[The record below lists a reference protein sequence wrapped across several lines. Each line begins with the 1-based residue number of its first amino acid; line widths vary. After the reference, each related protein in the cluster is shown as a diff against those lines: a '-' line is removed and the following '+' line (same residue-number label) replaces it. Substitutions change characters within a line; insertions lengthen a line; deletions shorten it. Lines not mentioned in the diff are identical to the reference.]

1 MKSSLA
7 QSSAMLMRAT
17 LRFHKRKRRLPSVFL
32 CFLFFL
38 SACGGA
44 SPNQT
49 SAPAQETQVA
59 VTRFVS
65 EPVAADFFAFVT
77 DVRGGELYTIADGGL
92 CRWDGALLEPLF
104 DLAGRSEVKKI
115 AAAEEGIWL
124 ECVREGES
132 LPVLELRSYDGELLT
147 EIDLSG
153 LEFVQTWGM
162 LGDLEAGG
170 GLVFADCM
178 ENIFVYTADGE
189 LKGSVVTERN
199 GAEGIVLTGA
209 GLTVMQSDGDY
220 TNCFDID
227 PETLEAGKP
236 YRLGRAMRH
245 IYSGGGV
252 YDFVAVDR
260 DALGLWSVE
269 CGSGKVEPILL
280 LRDIGLSFEGG
291 FLPYVLGE
299 DDFVLS
305 AVGGG
310 VSMHCFMGDEERPVR
325 QVIRLESLGS
335 VPDLSRYAAS
345 FNASQQEYYVEVTDL
360 MSSFPNID
368 DRLKDLSTRLAAGD
382 GPDIICF
389 NGLDPLPYG
398 RAGTL
403 VDLYELIDSDPELSR
418 EDFVAL
424 GAFESGDE
432 LWSLAPSFTI
442 STCVGLESVVGDG
455 LGWTFEEYLTLRD
468 SLEPG
473 KKMFAIT
480 SPLVFVQNTLDGVLP
495 ELIDYETASCSFTDG
510 RFEEYLRLA
519 SGLET
524 ADETDWDSFDAR
536 FASGEIVLNEQ
547 VLRNIYDLA
556 ASEEYYGQALTPIG
570 WPSFDGSCGSRLLI
584 TSDMGIV
591 STGNTDAAWKF
602 LRFVLADEQMQF
614 SIGLNS
620 IPISR
625 KLIEEQLDA
634 FQHPFS
640 EIDPDTVEVSENGG
654 FYSEGVYYDM
664 EYDTSPLMSQRQVNT
679 VLQLLDSISC
689 KYLSNAMV
697 SQIVLEEADVYFAGA
712 RSVEDTCAIIQ
723 DRAST
728 YIAEQ
733 FG

>member
-1 MKSSLA
+1 MKRVFALVLVLLTLA
-7 QSSAMLMRAT
+7 
-17 LRFHKRKRRLPSVFL
+17 
-32 CFLFFL
+32 
-38 SACGGA
+38 ACGKGEVLPEA
-44 SPNQT
+44 SPTQ
-49 SAPAQETQVA
+49 AQETDSA
-59 VTRFVS
+59 VTRMVT
-65 EPVAADFFAFVT
+65 EPVAADFYAYLT
-77 DVRGGELYTIADGGL
+77 DVCGGELYAMADMAL

-104 DLAGRSEVKKI
+104 ELDGLSEVKKI

-132 LPVLELRSYDGELLT
+132 LPILELRSYDGELLT

-162 LGDLEAGG
+162 LGRLEAGG
-170 GLVFADCM
+170 GLVYADC
-178 ENIFVYTADGE
+178 EEQIFVYTADGE
-189 LKGSVVTERN
+189 LKGSVETERN

-260 DALGLWSVE
+260 DALGLWAVE

-305 AVGGG
+305 PVGRG
-310 VSMHCFMGDEERPVR
+310 VPMHCFMGDEERPVR

-335 VPDLSRYAAS
+335 VPELSRYAAN
-345 FNASQQEYYVEVTDL
+345 FNAYNEEYYVEVVDL
-360 MSSFPNID
+360 ASAIPNID

-389 NGLDPLPYG
+389 NGLDPAPYG
-398 RAGTL
+398 RAGAL

-432 LWSLAPSFTI
+432 LWSLAPCFTI

-455 LGWTFEEYLTLRD
+455 LGWTFEDFFALYD
-468 SLEPG
+468 SLEAG
-473 KKMFAIT
+473 QKMIAT
-480 SPLVFVQNTLDGVLP
+480 MSPLIFVENTLDGVLP
-495 ELIDYETASCSFTDG
+495 ELVNYETASCSFTDG

-524 ADETDWDSFDAR
+524 ADETDWESYAAR

-547 VLRNIYDLA
+547 MLRNIRDLA
-556 ASEEYYGQALTPIG
+556 ALEEYYGQALTPIG
-570 WPSFDGSCGSRLLI
+570 WPSFDGSCGSRLLT

-591 STGNTDAAWKF
+591 STGNTDAAWEF
-602 LRFVLADEQMQF
+602 LRFILSDEKTQAELSLA
-614 SIGLNS
+614 S

-625 KLIEEQLDA
+625 AAAEEQL
-634 FQHPFS
+634 S
-640 EIDPDTVEVSENGG
+640 EAESRSDTMLGLL
-654 FYSEGVYYDM
+654 EGL
-664 EYDTSPLMSQRQVNT
+664 THK
-679 VLQLLDSISC
+679 DSAGSTI
-689 KYLSNAMV
+689 
-697 SQIVLEEADVYFAGA
+697 SQIVLEEAAAYFAGA
-712 RSVEDTCAIIQ
+712 KSVEDTCEIIQ
-723 DRAST
+723 DRAET

>member
-1 MKSSLA
+1 MKRVLA
-7 QSSAMLMRAT
+7 LALVLLT
-17 LRFHKRKRRLPSVFL
+17 LA
-32 CFLFFL
+32 
-38 SACGGA
+38 ACGKGEVLPEA
-44 SPNQT
+44 SPTQ
-49 SAPAQETQVA
+49 AQETDSA
-59 VTRFVS
+59 VTRMVS
-65 EPVAADFFAFVT
+65 EPVAADFFARVT
-77 DVRGGELYTIADGGL
+77 DVCGGELYAIADGAL

-104 DLAGRSEVKKI
+104 ELDGLSEVKKI

-132 LPVLELRSYDGELLT
+132 LPILELRSYDGELLT

-170 GLVFADCM
+170 GLVFADCI

-189 LKGSVVTERN
+189 LKGSVETERN

-236 YRLGRAMRH
+236 YRLGRAMSH

-260 DALGLWSVE
+260 DMLGLWAVE

-305 AVGGG
+305 PVLRD
-310 VSMHCFMGDEERPVR
+310 VPMHCFMGYEERPVR

-335 VPDLSRYAAS
+335 VPELSRYAAS
-345 FNASQQEYYVEVTDL
+345 FNASNEEYYVEVTDL

-389 NGLDPLPYG
+389 NGLDPAPYG
-398 RAGTL
+398 RAGAL

-432 LWSLAPSFTI
+432 LWSLAPCFTI

-455 LGWTFEEYLTLRD
+455 LGWTFEDFFALYD
-468 SLEPG
+468 SLEAG
-473 KKMFAIT
+473 QKMIAT
-480 SPLVFVQNTLDGVLP
+480 MSPLIFVENTLDGVLP
-495 ELIDYETASCSFTDG
+495 ELVNYETASCCFTDG

-524 ADETDWDSFDAR
+524 ADETDWESYAAR

-547 VLRNIYDLA
+547 MLRNIRDLA
-556 ASEEYYGQALTPIG
+556 ALEEYYGQALTPIG
-570 WPSFDGSCGSRLLI
+570 WPSFDGSCGSRLLT

-591 STGNTDAAWKF
+591 STGNTDAAWEF
-602 LRFVLADEQMQF
+602 LRFILSDEKTQAELSLA
-614 SIGLNS
+614 S

-625 KLIEEQLDA
+625 AAAEEQL
-634 FQHPFS
+634 S
-640 EIDPDTVEVSENGG
+640 EAESRSDTMLGLL
-654 FYSEGVYYDM
+654 EGL
-664 EYDTSPLMSQRQVNT
+664 THK
-679 VLQLLDSISC
+679 DSAGSTI
-689 KYLSNAMV
+689 
-697 SQIVLEEADVYFAGA
+697 SQIVLEEAAAYFAGA
-712 RSVEDTCAIIQ
+712 KSVEDTCEIIQ
-723 DRAST
+723 DRAET

>member
-1 MKSSLA
+1 MKRVFALVLVLLTLA
-7 QSSAMLMRAT
+7 
-17 LRFHKRKRRLPSVFL
+17 
-32 CFLFFL
+32 
-38 SACGGA
+38 ACGKGEVLPEA
-44 SPNQT
+44 SPTQ
-49 SAPAQETQVA
+49 AQETDSA
-59 VTRFVS
+59 VTRMVT
-65 EPVAADFFAFVT
+65 EPVAADFYAYLT
-77 DVRGGELYTIADGGL
+77 DVCGGELYAMADMAL

-104 DLAGRSEVKKI
+104 ELDGLSEVKKI

-189 LKGSVVTERN
+189 LKGSVETERN
-199 GAEGIVLTGA
+199 VSEDIVLTGA

-220 TNCFDID
+220 TNCYDID
-227 PETLEAGKP
+227 PEILEAGKP

-260 DALGLWSVE
+260 DALGLWAVE

-305 AVGGG
+305 PVGRG
-310 VSMHCFMGDEERPVR
+310 VPMHCFMGDEERPVR

-389 NGLDPLPYG
+389 NGLDPAPYG
-398 RAGTL
+398 RAGAL
-403 VDLYELIDSDPELSR
+403 VDLYTLIDSDPELSR
-418 EDFVAL
+418 EDFIAL
-424 GAFESGDE
+424 DADESGDK
-432 LWSLAPSFTI
+432 LWSLAPCFTI

-455 LGWTFEEYLTLRD
+455 LGWTFEDFFALYD
-468 SLEPG
+468 SLEAG
-473 KKMFAIT
+473 QKMIAT
-480 SPLVFVQNTLDGVLP
+480 MSPLIFVENTLDGVLP
-495 ELIDYETASCSFTDG
+495 ELVNYETASCSFTDG

-524 ADETDWDSFDAR
+524 ADETDWESYAAR

-547 VLRNIYDLA
+547 MLRNIRDLA
-556 ASEEYYGQALTPIG
+556 ALEEYYGQALTPIG
-570 WPSFDGSCGSRLLI
+570 WPSFDGSCGSRLLT

-591 STGNTDAAWKF
+591 STGNTDAAWEF
-602 LRFVLADEQMQF
+602 LRFILSDEKTQAELSLA
-614 SIGLNS
+614 S

-625 KLIEEQLDA
+625 AAAEEQL
-634 FQHPFS
+634 S
-640 EIDPDTVEVSENGG
+640 EAESRSDTMLGLL
-654 FYSEGVYYDM
+654 EGL
-664 EYDTSPLMSQRQVNT
+664 THK
-679 VLQLLDSISC
+679 DSAGSTI
-689 KYLSNAMV
+689 
-697 SQIVLEEADVYFAGA
+697 SQIVLEEAAAYFAGA
-712 RSVEDTCAIIQ
+712 KSVEDTCEIIQ
-723 DRAST
+723 DRAET

>member
-1 MKSSLA
+1 MKRVFALVLVLLTLA
-7 QSSAMLMRAT
+7 
-17 LRFHKRKRRLPSVFL
+17 
-32 CFLFFL
+32 
-38 SACGGA
+38 ACGKGEVLPEA
-44 SPNQT
+44 SPTQ
-49 SAPAQETQVA
+49 AQETDSA
-59 VTRFVS
+59 VTRMVT
-65 EPVAADFFAFVT
+65 EPVAADFYAYLT
-77 DVRGGELYTIADGGL
+77 DVCGGELYAMADMAL

-104 DLAGRSEVKKI
+104 ELDGLSEVKKI

-132 LPVLELRSYDGELLT
+132 LPILELRSYDGELLT

-162 LGDLEAGG
+162 LGRLEAGG
-170 GLVFADCM
+170 GLVYADC
-178 ENIFVYTADGE
+178 EEQIFVYTADGE
-189 LKGSVVTERN
+189 LKGSVETERN
-199 GAEGIVLTGA
+199 VSEDIVLTGA

-260 DALGLWSVE
+260 DMLGLWSVE

-305 AVGGG
+305 PVLRD
-310 VSMHCFMGDEERPVR
+310 VPMHCFMGYEERPVR

-335 VPDLSRYAAS
+335 VPELSRYAAS
-345 FNASQQEYYVEVTDL
+345 FNASNEEYYVEVTDL

-389 NGLDPLPYG
+389 NGLDPAPYG
-398 RAGTL
+398 RAGAL

-432 LWSLAPSFTI
+432 LWSLAPCFTI

-455 LGWTFEEYLTLRD
+455 LGWTFEDFFALYD
-468 SLEPG
+468 SLEAG
-473 KKMFAIT
+473 QKMIAT
-480 SPLVFVQNTLDGVLP
+480 MSPLIFVENTLDGVLP
-495 ELIDYETASCSFTDG
+495 ELVNYETASCCFTDG

-524 ADETDWDSFDAR
+524 ADETDWESYAAR

-547 VLRNIYDLA
+547 MLRNIRDLA
-556 ASEEYYGQALTPIG
+556 ALEEYYGQALTPIG
-570 WPSFDGSCGSRLLI
+570 WPSFDGSCGSRLLT

-591 STGNTDAAWKF
+591 STGNTDAAWEF
-602 LRFVLADEQMQF
+602 LRFILSDEKTQAELSLA
-614 SIGLNS
+614 S

-625 KLIEEQLDA
+625 AAAEEQL
-634 FQHPFS
+634 S
-640 EIDPDTVEVSENGG
+640 EAESRSDTMLGLL
-654 FYSEGVYYDM
+654 EGL
-664 EYDTSPLMSQRQVNT
+664 THK
-679 VLQLLDSISC
+679 DSAGSTIS
-689 KYLSNAMV
+689 K
-697 SQIVLEEADVYFAGA
+697 IVLEEAAAYFAGA
-712 RSVEDTCAIIQ
+712 KSVEDTCEIIQ
-723 DRAST
+723 DRAET

>member
-1 MKSSLA
+1 MKRVFALVLVLLTLA
-7 QSSAMLMRAT
+7 
-17 LRFHKRKRRLPSVFL
+17 
-32 CFLFFL
+32 
-38 SACGGA
+38 ACGKGEVLPEA
-44 SPNQT
+44 SPTQ
-49 SAPAQETQVA
+49 AQETDSA
-59 VTRFVS
+59 VTRMVT
-65 EPVAADFFAFVT
+65 EPVAADFYAYLT
-77 DVRGGELYTIADGGL
+77 DVCGGELYAMADMAL

-104 DLAGRSEVKKI
+104 ELDGLSEVKKI

-132 LPVLELRSYDGELLT
+132 LPILELRSYDGELLT

-162 LGDLEAGG
+162 LGRLEAGG
-170 GLVFADCM
+170 GLVYADC
-178 ENIFVYTADGE
+178 EEQIFVYTADGE
-189 LKGSVVTERN
+189 LKGSVETERN
-199 GAEGIVLTGA
+199 VSEDIVLTGA

-260 DALGLWSVE
+260 DMLGLWSVE

-305 AVGGG
+305 PVLRD
-310 VSMHCFMGDEERPVR
+310 VPMHCFMGYEERPVR

-335 VPDLSRYAAS
+335 VPELSRYAAS
-345 FNASQQEYYVEVTDL
+345 FNASNEEYYVEVTDL

-389 NGLDPLPYG
+389 NGLDPAPYG
-398 RAGTL
+398 RAGAL

-432 LWSLAPSFTI
+432 LWSLAPCFTI

-455 LGWTFEEYLTLRD
+455 LGWTFEDFFALYD
-468 SLEPG
+468 SLEAG
-473 KKMFAIT
+473 QKMIAT
-480 SPLVFVQNTLDGVLP
+480 MSPLIFVENTLDGVLP
-495 ELIDYETASCSFTDG
+495 ELVNYETASCCFTDG

-524 ADETDWDSFDAR
+524 ADETDWESYAAR

-547 VLRNIYDLA
+547 MLRNIRDLA
-556 ASEEYYGQALTPIG
+556 ALEEYYGQALTPIG
-570 WPSFDGSCGSRLLI
+570 WPSFDGSCGSRLLT

-591 STGNTDAAWKF
+591 STGNTDAAWEF
-602 LRFVLADEQMQF
+602 LRFILSDEKTQAELSLA
-614 SIGLNS
+614 S

-625 KLIEEQLDA
+625 AAAEEQL
-634 FQHPFS
+634 S
-640 EIDPDTVEVSENGG
+640 EAESRSDTMLGLL
-654 FYSEGVYYDM
+654 EGL
-664 EYDTSPLMSQRQVNT
+664 THK
-679 VLQLLDSISC
+679 DSAGSTI
-689 KYLSNAMV
+689 
-697 SQIVLEEADVYFAGA
+697 SQIVLEEAAAYFAGA
-712 RSVEDTCAIIQ
+712 KSVEDTCEIIQ
-723 DRAST
+723 DRAET

>member
-1 MKSSLA
+1 MKRVFVSILA
-7 QSSAMLMRAT
+7 L
-17 LRFHKRKRRLPSVFL
+17 LV
-32 CFLFFL
+32 L
-38 SACGGA
+38 SACGADTEPELA
-44 SPNQT
+44 SA
-49 SAPAQETQVA
+49 APEAA
-59 VTRFVS
+59 VTRMVS

-104 DLAGRSEVKKI
+104 ELDGLSEVKKI

-132 LPVLELRSYDGELLT
+132 LPILELRSYGGELLT

-153 LEFVQTWGM
+153 LEFVQKWGM
-162 LGDLEAGG
+162 LSRLEAGG
-170 GLVFADCM
+170 GLVYADC
-178 ENIFVYTADGE
+178 EEQIFVYTADGE
-189 LKGSVVTERN
+189 LKGSVETERN
-199 GAEGIVLTGA
+199 VSEDIVLTGA

-220 TNCFDID
+220 TNCFDIN

-236 YRLGRAMRH
+236 YRLGRAMRR

-280 LRDIGLSFEGG
+280 LRDVGLSFEGG

-299 DDFVLS
+299 DDFMLCPALRDVPIN
-305 AVGGG
+305 
-310 VSMHCFMGDEERPVR
+310 CFMGDEERPVR

-345 FNASQQEYYVEVTDL
+345 FNASNEEYYVEVVDL

-368 DRLKDLSTRLAAGD
+368 DRLKELSTRLAAGD

-389 NGLDPLPYG
+389 NGLDPAPYG
-398 RAGTL
+398 KSGLL
-403 VDLYELIDSDPELSR
+403 VDLYTLIDSDPELSH
-418 EDFVAL
+418 EDLIAL
-424 GAFESGDE
+424 GAFESGDK
-432 LWSLAPSFTI
+432 LWSLAPCFSI

-455 LGWTFEEYLTLRD
+455 LGWTFEEFFALYD
-468 SLEPG
+468 SLEEG
-473 KKMFAIT
+473 QKMFAIT
-480 SPLVFVQNTLDGVLP
+480 SPLVFVENTLDGVLP
-495 ELIDYETASCSFTDG
+495 ELVDYETASCCFTDG
-510 RFEEYLRLA
+510 KFEEYLRLA

-524 ADETDWDSFDAR
+524 ADETDWESYAAR

-547 VLRNIYDLA
+547 VLRNIYELA

-591 STGNTDAAWKF
+591 SSGDTDAAWEF
-602 LRFVLADEQMQF
+602 LRFMLSDEKMQTEL
-614 SIGLNS
+614 SLGA

-625 KLIEEQLDA
+625 AAVEAQLDDA
-634 FQHPFS
+634 ERDPETMRSLLEVVSRKTSAGS
-640 EIDPDTVEVSENGG
+640 E
-654 FYSEGVYYDM
+654 
-664 EYDTSPLMSQRQVNT
+664 L
-679 VLQLLDSISC
+679 
-689 KYLSNAMV
+689 
-697 SQIVLEEADVYFAGA
+697 SQIVLEEAAAYFAGDKP
-712 RSVEDTCAIIQ
+712 VGDVCAIIQ
-723 DRAST
+723 DRAET

>member
-1 MKSSLA
+1 MKRVYALILA
-7 QSSAMLMRAT
+7 L
-17 LRFHKRKRRLPSVFL
+17 LL
-32 CFLFFL
+32 L
-38 SACGGA
+38 SACGAAPEAAGPEPA
-44 SPNQT
+44 S
-49 SAPAQETQVA
+49 ETPEAA
-59 VTRFVS
+59 VTRMVS

-77 DVRGGELYTIADGGL
+77 DVRGGELYTIADRSV

-104 DLAGRSEVKKI
+104 DLDGLSELKKI
-115 AAAEEGIWL
+115 SAAEDGVWL

-132 LPVLELRSYDGELLT
+132 LPILELRSYGGELLT

-153 LEFVQTWGM
+153 LEFVQKWGM
-162 LGDLEAGG
+162 LSRLEAGG
-170 GLVFADCM
+170 GLVYADC
-178 ENIFVYTADGE
+178 EEQIFVYTADGE
-189 LKGSVVTERN
+189 LKGSVETERN

-227 PETLEAGKP
+227 PDTLEAGKP
-236 YRLGRAMRH
+236 YRLGRAMRR

-280 LRDIGLSFEGG
+280 LRDVGLSFEGG

-299 DDFVLS
+299 DDFMLCPALRDVP
-305 AVGGG
+305 
-310 VSMHCFMGDEERPVR
+310 MHCFMGDEERPVR

-345 FNASQQEYYVEVTDL
+345 FNASNEEYYVEVVDL

-368 DRLKDLSTRLAAGD
+368 DRLKELSTRLAAGD

-389 NGLDPLPYG
+389 NGLDPAPYG
-398 RAGTL
+398 KSGLL
-403 VDLYELIDSDPELSR
+403 VDLYTLIDSDPELSR
-418 EDFVAL
+418 EDLIAL
-424 GAFESGDE
+424 GAFESGDK
-432 LWSLAPSFTI
+432 LWSLAPCFSI

-455 LGWTFEEYLTLRD
+455 LGWTFEEFFALYD
-468 SLEPG
+468 SLEEG
-473 KKMFAIT
+473 QKMFAIT
-480 SPLVFVQNTLDGVLP
+480 SPLVFVENTLDGVLP
-495 ELIDYETASCSFTDG
+495 ELVDYETASCSFTDG

-524 ADETDWDSFDAR
+524 ADETDWESYAAR

-547 VLRNIYDLA
+547 VLRNIYELA

-591 STGNTDAAWKF
+591 SSGDTDAAWEF
-602 LRFVLADEQMQF
+602 LRFMLSDEKMQTEL
-614 SIGLNS
+614 SLGA

-625 KLIEEQLDA
+625 AAVEAQLDDA
-634 FQHPFS
+634 ERDPETMRSLLEVVSRKTSAGS
-640 EIDPDTVEVSENGG
+640 E
-654 FYSEGVYYDM
+654 
-664 EYDTSPLMSQRQVNT
+664 L
-679 VLQLLDSISC
+679 
-689 KYLSNAMV
+689 
-697 SQIVLEEADVYFAGA
+697 SQIVLEEAAAYFAGDKP
-712 RSVEDTCAIIQ
+712 VGDVCAIIQ
-723 DRAST
+723 DRAET

>member
-1 MKSSLA
+1 MKRVFSLA
-7 QSSAMLMRAT
+7 LVLLTLAACGKGAALPEASPSPATSSA
-17 LRFHKRKRRLPSVFL
+17 
-32 CFLFFL
+32 
-38 SACGGA
+38 
-44 SPNQT
+44 
-49 SAPAQETQVA
+49 ET
-59 VTRFVS
+59 RMVS
-65 EPVAADFFAFVT
+65 EPVAADFITYLT
-77 DVRGGELYTIADGGL
+77 DVCGGELYAIADGAL

-104 DLAGRSEVKKI
+104 DLAGLSKVKKI

-132 LPVLELRSYDGELLT
+132 LPILELRSYDGELLT

-153 LEFVQTWGM
+153 LGFVQTWGM
-162 LGDLEAGG
+162 LSDLEAGD
-170 GLVFADCM
+170 GLIFADC
-178 ENIFVYTADGE
+178 EEQIFIYTADGE
-189 LKGSVVTERN
+189 LKGSVETERN
-199 GAEGIVLTGA
+199 APEGIVLTGA

-220 TNCFDID
+220 TNCFDIN

-260 DALGLWSVE
+260 DALGLWAVE
-269 CGSGKVEPILL
+269 GGSGKVEPILL

-299 DDFVLS
+299 DDFALS
-305 AVGGG
+305 PVGSG
-310 VSMHCFMGDEERPVR
+310 VPMHCFMGDEERPVL

-335 VPDLSRYAAS
+335 VPELSRYAAS
-345 FNASQQEYYVEVTDL
+345 FNAYQQEYYVEVTDL

-389 NGLDPLPYG
+389 NGLDPAPYG
-398 RAGTL
+398 RAGAL

-424 GAFESGDE
+424 GAFESGDK
-432 LWSLAPSFTI
+432 LWSLAPCFTI

-455 LGWTFEEYLTLRD
+455 LGWTFEEYITLRD

-473 KKMFAIT
+473 KKMLAIT

-495 ELIDYETASCSFTDG
+495 ELIDCETASCSFTDG

-519 SGLET
+519 SELET
-524 ADETDWDSFDAR
+524 ADETDWESLSAR
-536 FASGEIVLNEQ
+536 LASGEIVLNEQ
-547 VLRNIYDLA
+547 VLRNVHDLA
-556 ASEEYYGQALTPIG
+556 ALEENYGQALTPIG
-570 WPSFDGSCGSRLLI
+570 WPSFDGSCGSRLMM

-591 STGNTDAAWKF
+591 SSGNTDAAWEF
-602 LRFVLADEQMQF
+602 LRFILSDEKTQAELALTD
-614 SIGLNS
+614 

-625 KLIEEQLDA
+625 AAAEEQLREA
-634 FQHPFS
+634 GS
-640 EIDPDTVEVSENGG
+640 RSDTI
-654 FYSEGVYYDM
+654 
-664 EYDTSPLMSQRQVNT
+664 LR
-679 VLQLLDSISC
+679 LLDGLTHKTSAGSTI
-689 KYLSNAMV
+689 
-697 SQIVLEEADVYFAGA
+697 SQIVLGEAAAYFGGA
-712 RSVEDTCAIIQ
+712 RSVEDACEIIQ
-723 DRAST
+723 DRAET

>member
-236 YRLGRAMRH
+236 YRLGRAMLH

-305 AVGGG
+305 PVGGG

>member
-1 MKSSLA
+1 MKRVLA
-7 QSSAMLMRAT
+7 LALVLLT
-17 LRFHKRKRRLPSVFL
+17 LA
-32 CFLFFL
+32 
-38 SACGGA
+38 ACGKGEVLPEA
-44 SPNQT
+44 SPTQ
-49 SAPAQETQVA
+49 AQETDSA
-59 VTRFVS
+59 VTRMVT
-65 EPVAADFFAFVT
+65 EPVAADFYAYLT
-77 DVRGGELYTIADGGL
+77 DVCGGELYAMADMAL

-104 DLAGRSEVKKI
+104 ELDGLSEVKKI

-153 LEFVQTWGM
+153 LEFVQKWGM
-162 LGDLEAGG
+162 LGRLEAGG
-170 GLVFADCM
+170 GLVYADC
-178 ENIFVYTADGE
+178 EEQIFVYTADGE
-189 LKGSVVTERN
+189 LKGSVETERN
-199 GAEGIVLTGA
+199 VSEDIVLTGA

-260 DALGLWSVE
+260 DMLGLWSVE

-305 AVGGG
+305 PVGSG
-310 VSMHCFMGDEERPVR
+310 VPMHCFMGDEERPVR

-335 VPDLSRYAAS
+335 VPELSRYAAS
-345 FNASQQEYYVEVTDL
+345 FNASNEEYYVEVTDL

-389 NGLDPLPYG
+389 NGLDPAPYG
-398 RAGTL
+398 RAGAL
-403 VDLYELIDSDPELSR
+403 VDLYTLIDSDPELSR
-418 EDFVAL
+418 EDFIAL
-424 GAFESGDE
+424 DAFESGDE
-432 LWSLAPSFTI
+432 LWSLAPCFTI

-455 LGWTFEEYLTLRD
+455 LGWTFEDFFALYD
-468 SLEPG
+468 SLEAG
-473 KKMFAIT
+473 QKMIAT
-480 SPLVFVQNTLDGVLP
+480 MSPLIFVENTLDGVLP
-495 ELIDYETASCSFTDG
+495 ELVNYETASCSFTDG

-524 ADETDWDSFDAR
+524 ADETDWESYAAR

-547 VLRNIYDLA
+547 MLRNIRDLA
-556 ASEEYYGQALTPIG
+556 ALEEYYGQALTPIG
-570 WPSFDGSCGSRLLI
+570 WPSFDGSCGSRLLT

-591 STGNTDAAWKF
+591 STGNTDAAWEF
-602 LRFVLADEQMQF
+602 LRFILSDEKTQAELSLA
-614 SIGLNS
+614 S

-625 KLIEEQLDA
+625 AAAEEQL
-634 FQHPFS
+634 S
-640 EIDPDTVEVSENGG
+640 EAESRSDTMLGLL
-654 FYSEGVYYDM
+654 EGL
-664 EYDTSPLMSQRQVNT
+664 THK
-679 VLQLLDSISC
+679 DSAGSTI
-689 KYLSNAMV
+689 
-697 SQIVLEEADVYFAGA
+697 SQIVLEEAAAYFAGA
-712 RSVEDTCAIIQ
+712 KSVEDTCEIIQ
-723 DRAST
+723 DRAET

>member
-1 MKSSLA
+1 MKRVFALVLVLLTLA
-7 QSSAMLMRAT
+7 
-17 LRFHKRKRRLPSVFL
+17 
-32 CFLFFL
+32 
-38 SACGGA
+38 ACGKGEVLPEA
-44 SPNQT
+44 SPTQ
-49 SAPAQETQVA
+49 AQETDSA
-59 VTRFVS
+59 VTRMVT
-65 EPVAADFFAFVT
+65 EPVAADFYAYLT
-77 DVRGGELYTIADGGL
+77 DVCGGELYAMADMAL

-104 DLAGRSEVKKI
+104 ELDGLSEVKKI

-132 LPVLELRSYDGELLT
+132 LPILELRSYDGELLT

-162 LGDLEAGG
+162 LGRLEAGG
-170 GLVFADCM
+170 GLVYADC
-178 ENIFVYTADGE
+178 EEQIFVYTADGE
-189 LKGSVVTERN
+189 LKGSVETERN
-199 GAEGIVLTGA
+199 VSEDIVLTGA

-227 PETLEAGKP
+227 PEILEAGKP

-260 DALGLWSVE
+260 DALGLWAVE

-305 AVGGG
+305 PVGRG
-310 VSMHCFMGDEERPVR
+310 VPMHCFMGDEERPVR

-335 VPDLSRYAAS
+335 VPELSRYAAS
-345 FNASQQEYYVEVTDL
+345 FNASNEEYYVEVTDL

-389 NGLDPLPYG
+389 NGLDPAPYG
-398 RAGTL
+398 RAGAL

-432 LWSLAPSFTI
+432 LWSLAPCFTI

-455 LGWTFEEYLTLRD
+455 LGWTFEDFFALYD
-468 SLEPG
+468 SLEAG
-473 KKMFAIT
+473 QKMIAT
-480 SPLVFVQNTLDGVLP
+480 MSPLIFVENTLDGVLP
-495 ELIDYETASCSFTDG
+495 ELVNYETASCSFTDG

-524 ADETDWDSFDAR
+524 ADETDWESYAAR

-547 VLRNIYDLA
+547 MLRNIRDLA
-556 ASEEYYGQALTPIG
+556 ALEEYYGQALTPIG
-570 WPSFDGSCGSRLLI
+570 WPSFDGSCGSRLLT

-591 STGNTDAAWKF
+591 STGNTDAAWEF
-602 LRFVLADEQMQF
+602 LRFILSDEKTQAELSLA
-614 SIGLNS
+614 S

-625 KLIEEQLDA
+625 AAAEEQL
-634 FQHPFS
+634 S
-640 EIDPDTVEVSENGG
+640 EAESRSDTMLGLL
-654 FYSEGVYYDM
+654 EGL
-664 EYDTSPLMSQRQVNT
+664 THK
-679 VLQLLDSISC
+679 DSAGSTIS
-689 KYLSNAMV
+689 K
-697 SQIVLEEADVYFAGA
+697 IVLEEAAAYFAGA
-712 RSVEDTCAIIQ
+712 KSVEDTCEIIQ
-723 DRAST
+723 DRAET

>member
-1 MKSSLA
+1 MKRVFVSILA
-7 QSSAMLMRAT
+7 L
-17 LRFHKRKRRLPSVFL
+17 LV
-32 CFLFFL
+32 L
-38 SACGGA
+38 SACGADTEPELA
-44 SPNQT
+44 SA
-49 SAPAQETQVA
+49 APEAA
-59 VTRFVS
+59 VTRMVS

-104 DLAGRSEVKKI
+104 ELDGLSEVKKI

-132 LPVLELRSYDGELLT
+132 LPILELRSYGGELLT

-153 LEFVQTWGM
+153 LEFVQKWGS
-162 LGDLEAGG
+162 LCDLEAGG
-170 GLVFADCM
+170 GLVYADC
-178 ENIFVYTADGE
+178 EERIFVYTADGE
-189 LKGSVVTERN
+189 LKGSVETERN

-236 YRLGRAMRH
+236 YRLGRAMRR

-280 LRDIGLSFEGG
+280 LRDVGLSFEGG

-299 DDFVLS
+299 DDFMLCPALRDVPIN
-305 AVGGG
+305 
-310 VSMHCFMGDEERPVR
+310 CFMGDEERPVR

-345 FNASQQEYYVEVTDL
+345 FNASNEEYYVEVVDL

-368 DRLKDLSTRLAAGD
+368 DRLKELSTRLAAGD

-389 NGLDPLPYG
+389 NGLDPAPYG
-398 RAGTL
+398 KSGLL
-403 VDLYELIDSDPELSR
+403 VDLYTLIDSDPELSR
-418 EDFVAL
+418 EDLIAL
-424 GAFESGDE
+424 GAFESGDK
-432 LWSLAPSFTI
+432 LWSLAPCFSI

-455 LGWTFEEYLTLRD
+455 LGWTFEEFSALYD
-468 SLEPG
+468 SLEEG
-473 KKMFAIT
+473 QKMFAIT
-480 SPLVFVQNTLDGVLP
+480 SPLVFVENTLDGVLP
-495 ELIDYETASCSFTDG
+495 ELVDYETASCSFTDG

-524 ADETDWDSFDAR
+524 ADETDWESYAAR

-547 VLRNIYDLA
+547 VLRNIYELA

-591 STGNTDAAWKF
+591 SSGDTDAAWEF
-602 LRFVLADEQMQF
+602 LSFMLSDEKMQTEL
-614 SIGLNS
+614 SLGA

-625 KLIEEQLDA
+625 AAVEAQLDDA
-634 FQHPFS
+634 ERDPETMRSLLEVVSRKTSAGS
-640 EIDPDTVEVSENGG
+640 E
-654 FYSEGVYYDM
+654 
-664 EYDTSPLMSQRQVNT
+664 L
-679 VLQLLDSISC
+679 
-689 KYLSNAMV
+689 
-697 SQIVLEEADVYFAGA
+697 SQIVLEEAAAYFAGDKP
-712 RSVEDTCAIIQ
+712 VGDVCAIIQ
-723 DRAST
+723 DRAET

>member
-1 MKSSLA
+1 MKRVFALVLVLLTLA
-7 QSSAMLMRAT
+7 
-17 LRFHKRKRRLPSVFL
+17 
-32 CFLFFL
+32 
-38 SACGGA
+38 ACGKGEVLPEA
-44 SPNQT
+44 SPTQ
-49 SAPAQETQVA
+49 AQETDSA
-59 VTRFVS
+59 VTRMVS
-65 EPVAADFFAFVT
+65 EPVAADFYAYLT
-77 DVRGGELYTIADGGL
+77 DVCGGELYAMADMAL

-104 DLAGRSEVKKI
+104 ELDGLSEVKKI

-189 LKGSVVTERN
+189 LKGSVETERN
-199 GAEGIVLTGA
+199 VSEDIVLTGA

-220 TNCFDID
+220 TNCYDID
-227 PETLEAGKP
+227 PEILEAGKP

-260 DALGLWSVE
+260 DMLGLWAVE

-299 DDFVLS
+299 DDSVLS
-305 AVGGG
+305 PVGGG

-335 VPDLSRYAAS
+335 VPELSRYAAS
-345 FNASQQEYYVEVTDL
+345 FNASNEEYFVEVTDL

-389 NGLDPLPYG
+389 NGLDPAPYG
-398 RAGTL
+398 RAGAL
-403 VDLYELIDSDPELSR
+403 VDLYTLIDSDPELSR
-418 EDFVAL
+418 EDFIAL
-424 GAFESGDE
+424 DAFESGDK
-432 LWSLAPSFTI
+432 LWSLAPCFTI
-442 STCVGLESVVGDG
+442 STCVGLESVVGDS
-455 LGWTFEEYLTLRD
+455 LGWTFEDFFALYD
-468 SLEPG
+468 SLEAG
-473 KKMFAIT
+473 QKMIAT
-480 SPLVFVQNTLDGVLP
+480 MSPLIFVENTLDGVLP
-495 ELIDYETASCSFTDG
+495 ELVNYETASCSFTDG

-524 ADETDWDSFDAR
+524 ADETDWESYAAR

-547 VLRNIYDLA
+547 MLRNIRDLA
-556 ASEEYYGQALTPIG
+556 ALEEYYGQALTPIG
-570 WPSFDGSCGSRLLI
+570 WPSFDGSCGSRLLT

-591 STGNTDAAWKF
+591 STGNTDAAWEF
-602 LRFVLADEQMQF
+602 LRFILSDEKTQAELSLA
-614 SIGLNS
+614 S

-625 KLIEEQLDA
+625 AAAEEQL
-634 FQHPFS
+634 S
-640 EIDPDTVEVSENGG
+640 EAESRSDTMLGLL
-654 FYSEGVYYDM
+654 EGL
-664 EYDTSPLMSQRQVNT
+664 THK
-679 VLQLLDSISC
+679 DSAGSTI
-689 KYLSNAMV
+689 
-697 SQIVLEEADVYFAGA
+697 SQIVLEEATAYFAGA
-712 RSVEDTCAIIQ
+712 KSVEDTCEIIQ
-723 DRAST
+723 DRAET

>member
-1 MKSSLA
+1 MKRVFALA
-7 QSSAMLMRAT
+7 LVLLT
-17 LRFHKRKRRLPSVFL
+17 LA
-32 CFLFFL
+32 
-38 SACGGA
+38 ACGKGEALPAA
-44 SPNQT
+44 SPTQ
-49 SAPAQETQVA
+49 AQETTPA
-59 VTRFVS
+59 VTRMVS
-65 EPVAADFFAFVT
+65 EPVAADFITYLT
-77 DVRGGELYTIADGGL
+77 DVCGGELYAIADGAL

-104 DLAGRSEVKKI
+104 ELDGLSEVKKI

-132 LPVLELRSYDGELLT
+132 LPILELRSYDGELLT

-162 LGDLEAGG
+162 LGRLEAGG
-170 GLVFADCM
+170 GLVYADC
-178 ENIFVYTADGE
+178 EEQIFVYTADGE
-189 LKGSVVTERN
+189 LKGSVETERN
-199 GAEGIVLTGA
+199 VSEDIVLTGA

-260 DALGLWSVE
+260 DALGLWAVE

-305 AVGGG
+305 PVGRG
-310 VSMHCFMGDEERPVR
+310 VPMHCFMGDEERPVR

-335 VPDLSRYAAS
+335 VPELSRYAAS
-345 FNASQQEYYVEVTDL
+345 FNASNEEYYVEVTDL

-389 NGLDPLPYG
+389 NGLDPAPYG
-398 RAGTL
+398 RAGAL

-432 LWSLAPSFTI
+432 LWSLAPCFTI

-455 LGWTFEEYLTLRD
+455 LGWTFEDFFALYD
-468 SLEPG
+468 SLEAG
-473 KKMFAIT
+473 QKMIAT
-480 SPLVFVQNTLDGVLP
+480 MSPLIFVENTLDGVLP
-495 ELIDYETASCSFTDG
+495 ELVNYETASCCFTDG

-524 ADETDWDSFDAR
+524 ADETDWESYAAR

-547 VLRNIYDLA
+547 MLRNIRDLA
-556 ASEEYYGQALTPIG
+556 ALEEYYGQALTPIG
-570 WPSFDGSCGSRLLI
+570 WPSFDGSCGSRLLT

-591 STGNTDAAWKF
+591 STGNTDAAWEF
-602 LRFVLADEQMQF
+602 LRFILSDEKTQAELSLA
-614 SIGLNS
+614 S

-625 KLIEEQLDA
+625 AAAEEQL
-634 FQHPFS
+634 S
-640 EIDPDTVEVSENGG
+640 EAESRSDTMLGLL
-654 FYSEGVYYDM
+654 EGL
-664 EYDTSPLMSQRQVNT
+664 THK
-679 VLQLLDSISC
+679 DSAGSTIS
-689 KYLSNAMV
+689 K
-697 SQIVLEEADVYFAGA
+697 IVLEEAAAYFAGA
-712 RSVEDTCAIIQ
+712 KSVEDTCEIIQ
-723 DRAST
+723 DRAET

>member
-1 MKSSLA
+1 MKRVLA
-7 QSSAMLMRAT
+7 LALVLLT
-17 LRFHKRKRRLPSVFL
+17 LA
-32 CFLFFL
+32 
-38 SACGGA
+38 ACGKGEVLPEA
-44 SPNQT
+44 SPTQ
-49 SAPAQETQVA
+49 AQETDSA
-59 VTRFVS
+59 VTRMVT
-65 EPVAADFFAFVT
+65 EPVAADFYAYLT
-77 DVRGGELYTIADGGL
+77 DVCGGELYAMADMAL

-104 DLAGRSEVKKI
+104 ELDGLSEVKKI

-132 LPVLELRSYDGELLT
+132 LPILELRSYDGELLT

-162 LGDLEAGG
+162 LGRLEAGG
-170 GLVFADCM
+170 GLVYADC
-178 ENIFVYTADGE
+178 EEQIFVYTADGE
-189 LKGSVVTERN
+189 LKGSVETERN
-199 GAEGIVLTGA
+199 VSEDIVLTGA

-260 DALGLWSVE
+260 DMLGLWSVE

-305 AVGGG
+305 PVLRD
-310 VSMHCFMGDEERPVR
+310 VPMHCFMGYEERPVR

-335 VPDLSRYAAS
+335 VPELSRYAAS
-345 FNASQQEYYVEVTDL
+345 FNASNEEYYVEVTDL

-389 NGLDPLPYG
+389 NGLDPAPYG
-398 RAGTL
+398 RAGAL

-432 LWSLAPSFTI
+432 LWSLAPCFTI

-455 LGWTFEEYLTLRD
+455 LGWTFEDFFALYD
-468 SLEPG
+468 SLEAG
-473 KKMFAIT
+473 QKMIAT
-480 SPLVFVQNTLDGVLP
+480 MSPLIFVENTLDGVLP
-495 ELIDYETASCSFTDG
+495 ELVNYETASCCFTDG

-524 ADETDWDSFDAR
+524 ADETDWESYAAR

-547 VLRNIYDLA
+547 MLRNIRDLA
-556 ASEEYYGQALTPIG
+556 ALEEYYGQALTPIG
-570 WPSFDGSCGSRLLI
+570 WPSFDGSCGSRLLT

-591 STGNTDAAWKF
+591 STGNTDAAWEF
-602 LRFVLADEQMQF
+602 LRFILSDEKTQAELSLA
-614 SIGLNS
+614 S

-625 KLIEEQLDA
+625 AAAEEQL
-634 FQHPFS
+634 S
-640 EIDPDTVEVSENGG
+640 EAESRSDTMLGLL
-654 FYSEGVYYDM
+654 EGL
-664 EYDTSPLMSQRQVNT
+664 THK
-679 VLQLLDSISC
+679 DSAGSTIS
-689 KYLSNAMV
+689 K
-697 SQIVLEEADVYFAGA
+697 IVLEEAAAYFAGA
-712 RSVEDTCAIIQ
+712 KSVEDTCEIIQ
-723 DRAST
+723 DRAET

>member
-7 QSSAMLMRAT
+7 QSSATLMRVT
-17 LRFHKRKRRLPSVFL
+17 LRLDKRKRRLSSVFL
-32 CFLFFL
+32 CLLFFL
-38 SACGGA
+38 SACGEA
-44 SPNQT
+44 SPDPKP
-49 SAPAQETQVA
+49 APAQETQAA
-59 VTRFVS
+59 VTRMVS
-65 EPVAADFFAFVT
+65 EPVAADFFARVT
-77 DVRGGELYTIADGGL
+77 DVCGGELYAIADGAL

-104 DLAGRSEVKKI
+104 ELDGLSEVKKI

-132 LPVLELRSYDGELLT
+132 LPILELRSYDGELLT

-162 LGDLEAGG
+162 LGRLEAGG
-170 GLVFADCM
+170 GLVYADC
-178 ENIFVYTADGE
+178 EEQIFVYTADGE
-189 LKGSVVTERN
+189 LKGSVETERN
-199 GAEGIVLTGA
+199 VSEDIVLTGA

-220 TNCFDID
+220 TNCYDID
-227 PETLEAGKP
+227 PEILEAGKP

-260 DALGLWSVE
+260 DALGLWAVE

-305 AVGGG
+305 PVGRG
-310 VSMHCFMGDEERPVR
+310 VPMHCFMGDEERPVR

-335 VPDLSRYAAS
+335 VPELSRYAAN
-345 FNASQQEYYVEVTDL
+345 FNAYNEEYYVEVVDL
-360 MSSFPNID
+360 ASAIPNID

-389 NGLDPLPYG
+389 NGLDPAPYG
-398 RAGTL
+398 RAGAL

-432 LWSLAPSFTI
+432 LWSLAPCFTI

-697 SQIVLEEADVYFAGA
+697 SQSVLEEADVYFAGA